1 MHVRLHDRPAWPNN
15 IIYEERRAVCRG
27 RSISRRS
34 PTTRRFPPEKE
45 AAGYGR
51 NSKGD
56 SPFGGHWSPAPA
68 GGCHIDRVDRTPSIT
83 TGRCCSDPLVAR
95 AHVSARLASPFLP
108 ARRYLGPISL
118 QDLPIFRSQG
128 IRAASHAWMLIDRSI
143 AVVRVACSCLT
154 RVLYSSTST
163 PSGGGFFQHAAGRRS
178 DLE

>member
-1 MHVRLHDRPAWPNN
+1 MAETCTPPRPGRSNN
-15 IIYEERRAVCRG
+15 ILQEESCRG
-27 RSISRRS
+27 RSRRS
-34 PTTRRFPPEKE
+34 PTTRRFSRKRR
-45 AAGYGR
+45 GFGR

-83 TGRCCSDPLVAR
+83 TGRCWSDPLVAR